1 MKGCSCFR
9 KPKQPL
15 PFFVPQKY
23 RADYP
28 PSVSATTILF
38 STPTCGAA
46 SPTPFAWY
54 IVSSFKFPEVF
65 FPDVEIE
72 ANADNKLCVGSHCA
86 EKSNLKQR
94 CICPFGNG

>member
-1 MKGCSCFR
+1 MLPQAETALTVFR
-9 KPKQPL
+9 PAEVQSGL
-15 PFFVPQKY
+15 S
-23 RADYP
+23 
-28 PSVSATTILF
+28 PSVSTTTILF

-94 CICPFGNG
+94 RVCHQSYL